1 MTFGFSLTWPASVRC
16 TGWLGRFRET
26 PKKNLRKSQNSSC
39 IHVARGYIA
48 PMNEIAANKIKTLLE
63 IKTANYRATGDSHPE
78 VAAQF
83 AVEAIV
89 RMVMGQPKHIQQ
101 LLDEEIEDALKA
113 GRAAA

>member
-1 MTFGFSLTWPASVRC
+1 
-16 TGWLGRFRET
+16 
-26 PKKNLRKSQNSSC
+26 
-39 IHVARGYIA
+39 
-48 PMNEIAANKIKTLLE
+48 MNEIAANKINTLLE

-113 GRAAA
+113 GRAVAA

>member
-1 MTFGFSLTWPASVRC
+1 
-16 TGWLGRFRET
+16 
-26 PKKNLRKSQNSSC
+26 
-39 IHVARGYIA
+39 
-48 PMNEIAANKIKTLLE
+48 MNEIAANKIKTLME

-101 LLDEEIEDALKA
+101 LLDEEIEDAIKA
-113 GRAAA
+113 GRVTACPRT